1 VGAQTCLGEGKGG
14 EKGGLLTPPCFSLDF
29 CHTRILLECPLDL
42 SALLQFLPSALPSFV
57 DQGKGE
63 LLHSDTL
70 PSSSTRSST
79 LRRGAQRDDV
89 VQPDSKRQ
97 KTESV
102 KPLVDGPKKSHYKSI
117 GGQYL
122 LDAEPWY
129 KTPDFNVV
137 DVTSLNAVIVSNPV
151 AMLGLPLLTRHP
163 HFTAK
168 VHLLF

>member
-1 VGAQTCLGEGKGG
+1 
-14 EKGGLLTPPCFSLDF
+14 LLTPPCFSLESS
-29 CHTRILLECPLDL
+29 HTSILLKCPLDL
-42 SALLQFLPSALPSFV
+42 STLLEFLPSALPSFD

-70 PSSSTRSST
+70 SSSSTRSST
-79 LRRGAQRDDV
+79 LRQGAQRDMWCNRITNDRRL
-89 VQPDSKRQ
+89 K
-97 KTESV
+97 SV

-129 KTPDFNVV
+129 ETPDFNVV
-137 DVTSLNAVIVSNPV
+137 DVSSLNAVIVSNPV

-168 VHLLF
+168 VHLLLYSYFF